1 MAYDEHLAA
10 RVRPLVRQ
18 HGPVEEKR
26 MFGGLSFMLRGHLA
40 VCASGQGGL
49 LIRVTVEDGEAL
61 LDPPEVAPMTMGN
74 QTSKTWLQVA
84 PSALTSDEALETW
97 VARSIAFT
105 LALPPK

>member
-10 RVRPLVRQ
+10 RVRPLVQQ

-49 LIRVTVEDGEAL
+49 LVRVTAEDSDAL
-61 LDPPEVAPMTMGN
+61 IDPPHVQPMTMGDR
-74 QTSKTWLQVA
+74 SSRTWLQVA
-84 PSALTSDEALETW
+84 PSVVTSDEALETW
-97 VARSIAFT
+97 VARSLAVA

>member
-1 MAYDEHLAA
+1 
-10 RVRPLVRQ
+10 
-18 HGPVEEKR
+18 

-49 LIRVTVEDGEAL
+49 LVRVTAEDGEAL
-61 LDPPEVAPMTMGN
+61 LDPPAVEPMSMGN

-84 PSALTSDEALETW
+84 PSVVASDEALETW
-97 VARSIAFT
+97 VARSLAVA